1 MDHFIEIIMQTAFIN
16 NFLLVGFFIVFGVVF
31 WNASKNPKSSIDW
44 EDLLVD
50 SNTKKVSLD
59 KLGQFWGIAISS
71 WMMIYLTQMTAAY
84 SVLPM
89 LFPAYLA
96 YLAGVYTFGRWLK
109 SKDATASADRDAES
123 DNVDRV
129 ISAVSDKDS
138 K

>member
-1 MDHFIEIIMQTAFIN
+1 MDHFITIILQTAFIN
-16 NFLLVGFFIVFGVVF
+16 NLLLIGFFVVFGVVF
-31 WNASKNPKSSIDW
+31 WAASKNPKSNIDW

-50 SNTKKVSLD
+50 PASKRVSLD

-84 SVLPM
+84 SILPM

-109 SKDATASADRDAES
+109 SKDAATNADRSAASDAE
-123 DNVDRV
+123 
-129 ISAVSDKDS
+129 DKEP